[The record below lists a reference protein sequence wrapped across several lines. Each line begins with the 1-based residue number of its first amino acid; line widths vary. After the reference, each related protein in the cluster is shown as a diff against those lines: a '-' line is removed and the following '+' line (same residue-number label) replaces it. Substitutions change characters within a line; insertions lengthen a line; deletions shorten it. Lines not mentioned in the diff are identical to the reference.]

1 MSEERQ
7 EIDWF
12 KTIVVGL
19 ALTCTVGFL
28 GWLGT
33 SVNGMA
39 ERLTTIEVTIRE
51 NRAEREAQIFDLRNR
66 VNRIEDRMEQGRI
79 DRNGVSQ

>member
-1 MSEERQ
+1 MSEEQQ

-28 GWLGT
+28 GWIGT
-33 SVNGMA
+33 SVNAMA
-39 ERLTTIEVTIRE
+39 ERLTTIEVTMRE
-51 NRAEREAQIFDLRNR
+51 NKAEREAQIADLRNR
-66 VNRIEDRMEQGRI
+66 VNRIEDRMEIGRI
-79 DRNGVSQ
+79 DRNGVRQ